1 MSLQPG
7 QQVRCNLAG
16 MMVEG
21 VGFSSAVTDALGTI
35 IKQTSTDPP
44 QYLVQLLFSFQGI
57 NRVEVTEDR
66 IYPR

>member
-21 VGFSSAVTDALGTI
+21 VGFSGAVSAALGTI

-44 QYLVQLLFSFQGI
+44 QYLVQLLFSFKGI
-57 NRVEVTEDR
+57 NRVEVPEDR
-66 IYPR
+66 IHPR

>member
-16 MMVEG
+16 MVVDG
-21 VGFSSAVTDALGTI
+21 VGFSTAVSAALGTI

-57 NRVEVTEDR
+57 SKVEVTEDR